1 MNEEPTAV
9 LGSEGES
16 SRPLG
21 WIATFEPGQIVGERY
36 RIVRLIGA
44 GGMGEVYEA
53 HDLELGEDIAI
64 KVVRVDSVERVR
76 REIQL
81 ARQITHRNICRTF
94 DLGRDG
100 DVMFVTMELLRGRT
114 LARLIAER
122 GRLTAAEA
130 MPIVEEIRAGLSAP
144 HARGIVHR
152 DLKSENIVVAGDRV
166 VITDFG
172 LARAEHDSDV
182 TRPGEIIGTPAYIA
196 PEQCLGAKPT
206 PATDLYAFGV
216 ILYEMLTGTRPF
228 EGVTAVFR
236 KVHELPESP
245 RAHVPELDRHWERV
259 ILRCLER
266 EPEDRFA
273 SAQDVVDVLRGSGAR
288 MAPSQRRRIWRLG
301 AIAAAAVLII
311 ATLVVV
317 FGRGARRAPSSKIA
331 QQIG

>member
-64 KVVRVDSVERVR
+64 KVVRVGSFERVR

-122 GRLTAAEA
+122 GRLTTAEA
-130 MPIVEEIRAGLSAP
+130 MPVVEQIAAGLSAA

-152 DLKSENIVVAGDRV
+152 NLKPETIVAAADRF
-166 VITDFG
+166 VIPDFG
-172 LARAEHDSDV
+172 LARREQAPDV
-182 TRPGEIIGTPAYIA
+182 PRPGEII
-196 PEQCLGAKPT
+196 
-206 PATDLYAFGV
+206 
-216 ILYEMLTGTRPF
+216 
-228 EGVTAVFR
+228 
-236 KVHELPESP
+236 
-245 RAHVPELDRHWERV
+245 
-259 ILRCLER
+259 
-266 EPEDRFA
+266 
-273 SAQDVVDVLRGSGAR
+273 
-288 MAPSQRRRIWRLG
+288 
-301 AIAAAAVLII
+301 
-311 ATLVVV
+311 
-317 FGRGARRAPSSKIA
+317 
-331 QQIG
+331 